1 MEQPKSMQQV
11 QEQDQASLEFRSM
24 TVQDIPHVVEIEQE
38 SFTTPW
44 SAQAFMNEL
53 TNNHF
58 AQYIILE
65 YDGEVAGYG
74 GMWIIMDE
82 AHVTNIAIKSKYRG
96 RKWGERLLIELQNS
110 AAFLGAVRM
119 TLEVRKSN
127 QVAQRLYEKHG
138 FRSVGIRPKYYTDN
152 NEDALIMWVNLPKYE
167 RESEQLR

>member
-1 MEQPKSMQQV
+1 MQQV
-11 QEQDQASLEFRSM
+11 QEQEQTALEFRSM

-44 SAQAFMNEL
+44 SSQAFMNEL

-65 YDGEVAGYG
+65 HDGEVAGYG

-110 AAFLGAVRM
+110 AAFLGAVKM

-127 QVAQRLYEKHG
+127 QIAQRLYEKHG

-167 RESEQLR
+167 GESVQSR

>member
-1 MEQPKSMQQV
+1 MQQV
-11 QEQDQASLEFRSM
+11 QEQEQTSLEFRSM

-44 SAQAFMNEL
+44 SSQAFMNEL

-127 QVAQRLYEKHG
+127 QIAQRLYEKHG

-167 RESEQLR
+167 GESVQSR

>member
-11 QEQDQASLEFRSM
+11 QEQEQTSLEFRSM

-44 SAQAFMNEL
+44 SSQAFMNEL

-127 QVAQRLYEKHG
+127 QIAQRLYEKHG
-138 FRSVGIRPKYYTDN
+138 FRRVGIRPKYYTDN

-167 RESEQLR
+167 GESVQSR

>member
-11 QEQDQASLEFRSM
+11 QELEQASLEFRSM
-24 TVQDIPHVVEIEQE
+24 TVQDIPHVVEIERE

-44 SAQAFMNEL
+44 SSQAFMNEL

-82 AHVTNIAIKSKYRG
+82 AHVTNIAIKRKYRG

-127 QVAQRLYEKHG
+127 QIAQRLYEKHG

-167 RESEQLR
+167 RESEPSR